1 MFLGSPINY
10 IEAHERLIA
19 LLLIGGLVSR
29 SFEISKDGWGKMY
42 FYLDMNL

>member
-29 SFEISKDGWGKMY
+29 SFEISTDG
-42 FYLDMNL
+42 